1 VVGQIVLWREL
12 DERSFSRIVVHGAS
26 GSGKTTL
33 ARNLSRV
40 LGVPQLELDA
50 LYHQANWT
58 GLDDELFRQRVSVIV
73 RQPSWV
79 SDGNYRIVRDLL
91 WSRAELIVFLDL
103 PRRQVVSRVLR
114 RTIRRSLT
122 REELWNGNREHLR
135 NLLSA
140 DPERNIV
147 LWSWSTHHRYHGV
160 VPAEARERAPQ
171 AGVIM
176 LRTRGE
182 VNSFVAAIERRALQG
197 S

>member
-1 VVGQIVLWREL
+1 VLWREL

-114 RTIRRSLT
+114 RTIRRILT
-122 REELWNGNREHLR
+122 REELWNGNREHLG
-135 NLLSA
+135 NLFSA
-140 DPERNIV
+140 DRERNIV
-147 LWSWSTHHRYHGV
+147 LWSWSTHHRYHSV
-160 VPAEARERAPQ
+160 VPEEARERAPQ

-182 VNSFVAAIERRALQG
+182 VNSFVAAIERRALPG